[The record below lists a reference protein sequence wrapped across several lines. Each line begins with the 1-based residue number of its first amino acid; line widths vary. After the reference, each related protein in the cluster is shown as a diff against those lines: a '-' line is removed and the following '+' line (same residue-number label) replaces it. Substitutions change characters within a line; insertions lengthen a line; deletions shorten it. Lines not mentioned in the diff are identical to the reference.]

1 MPLMNTRELKQMV
14 RTLGPDGAAERIV
27 ESLQATCDG
36 ESGHL
41 KPSDFSIRQ
50 LAEGIVDDGYEWV
63 QSMDPRSASVME
75 SSAGVSTTAFSNITG
90 QLLINAI
97 MDEYNSPAYMI
108 SQAFRVMP
116 TQLDGE
122 KIPGIA
128 KVGDKTEEV
137 KEGMPYP
144 HVGFGEDYIETPSTI
159 KNGLIVPVTK
169 EAVFFD
175 RTGLI
180 LERAN
185 KVGESIAIDKE
196 KRCVDVFIGA
206 VNNHSWKGTSYDT
219 YQASTPWINLLTGAS
234 NDLVDWTQL
243 ETAELLFADITDPN
257 TGEPISI
264 MPDVLIGCPSKR
276 HTFNRVLNATE
287 IRYQGSGALTE
298 TLAGNPVGS
307 TYRSMTS
314 QYVYSRLQNSSLG
327 LSAANAK
334 ATWFFGEISKAFR
347 YMENWPITVTQAPQ
361 NSEAE
366 FNQDIIARYK
376 ASERGV
382 PVSWNPRFMVKVSG
396 HA

>member
-1 MPLMNTRELKQMV
+1 MPLMNTRELRQMV
-14 RTLGPDGAAERIV
+14 RTLGADGAAQNII

-36 ESGHL
+36 EPNHL
-41 KPSDFSIRQ
+41 TPADFSIRQ
-50 LAEGIVDDGYEWV
+50 LAEGVVEDGYEWV
-63 QSMDPRSASVME
+63 QSMME

-90 QLLINAI
+90 QLLINEI
-97 MDEYNSPAYMI
+97 MSEYQSPAYMI
-108 SQAFRVMP
+108 SQAFR
-116 TQLDGE
+116 TISTSLDGE

-128 KVGDKTEEV
+128 KIGDQTEEV

-144 HVGFGEDYIETPSTI
+144 HVGFGEDFVETPSTI

-175 RTGLI
+175 KTGI
-180 LERAN
+180 LLENARQ
-185 KVGESIAIDKE
+185 VGESIAIDKE
-196 KRCVDVFIGA
+196 KRCVDLLIGA
-206 VNNHSWKGTSYDT
+206 TNNHSWKGTSYNT

-243 ETAELLFADITDPN
+243 EIAELLFADMTDPN

-264 MPDVLIGCPSKR
+264 MPDVLIGSPSKR

-287 IRYQGSGALTE
+287 IRYTDTSAKTE
-298 TLAGNPVGS
+298 TLAANPVGS
-307 TYRSMTS
+307 SYRSMTS
-314 QYVYSRLQNSSLG
+314 QYVYSRLKNSSLG
-327 LSAANAK
+327 LSTANAK
-334 ATWFFGEISKAFR
+334 ATWFFGEIQKAFV

-366 FNQDIIARYK
+366 FNQDIIARFK

-382 PVSWNPRFMVKVSG
+382 PFAKNPRFMVKVSG